1 MKGRLFSWK
10 KKSKER
16 IKELLS
22 RLLQFVISNLAVML
36 VGFAAMLIVGM
47 FAFDDAA
54 EHRFYTDLVFHL
66 SMLLGLGIPFYH
78 CYFRNHS
85 AYKRFYLK
93 KREEGHGDKAIMGMH
108 MTEFARYELLV
119 LLPISLALSFV
130 PTAVLGETGMSFL
143 FVSAGFLVEFLPVNI
158 LHNSSYLLRLMGWL
172 LWDLYIVGLYFICL
186 RISYRTWEK
195 NRLRR

>member
-1 MKGRLFSWK
+1 ME

-36 VGFAAMLIVGM
+36 VGFVAMLIVGM
-47 FAFDDAA
+47 FAFDDAV

-130 PTAVLGETGMSFL
+130 PTAVLGKTGIATRQMPITTESFL
-143 FVSAGFLVEFLPVNI
+143 PEMEAMTALLRGGAMQKTYEEFLLPVFVLTAADRAALSGEWEEIHPII
-158 LHNSSYLLRLMGWL
+158 LSE
-172 LWDLYIVGLYFICL
+172 DI
-186 RISYRTWEK
+186 
-195 NRLRR
+195 